1 MIEKMKSRR
10 WWIVIWALAYI
21 SIVSII
27 CIKTGYDAGWISGTM
42 AVVAGI
48 PVTYVTFST
57 IKKKD

>member
-1 MIEKMKSRR
+1 MTNKMKSRR
-10 WWIVIWALAYI
+10 WWIVIWALSYI
-21 SIVSII
+21 SIISFI
-27 CIKTGYDAGWISGTM
+27 CVKTGYDATWISGTM